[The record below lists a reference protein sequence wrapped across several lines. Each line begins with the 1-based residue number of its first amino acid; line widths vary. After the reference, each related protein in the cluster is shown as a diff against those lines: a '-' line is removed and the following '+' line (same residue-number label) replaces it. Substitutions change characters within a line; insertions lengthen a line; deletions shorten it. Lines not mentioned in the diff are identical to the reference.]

1 MAVCFKNTNMKFQ
14 LKYFL
19 AFVFLFILEIMIA
32 QTSGFIR
39 HTFGDF
45 LVVILLF
52 YFVKSFLNFSNK
64 TIGLSV
70 LLFAYIV
77 EFLQLTALLKLLG
90 LENNRL
96 AVIIFGAT
104 FSIGD
109 LVAYALGIIIVLLVE
124 NNFKLRYST
133 YFPKNIF

>member
-1 MAVCFKNTNMKFQ
+1 MKFS
-14 LKYFL
+14 LKNFL
-19 AFVFLFILEIMIA
+19 VFAFLLLLEIAIA

-52 YFVKSFLNFSNK
+52 YLVKAFFNLSNK
-64 TIGLSV
+64 TVGISV
-70 LLFAYIV
+70 LMFAYIV
-77 EFLQLTALLKLLG
+77 EFLQLTPLLEFLG

-96 AVIIFGAT
+96 AIIIFGAT

-109 LVAYALGIIIVLLVE
+109 LIAYTLGVSTILLLE
-124 NNFKLRYST
+124 KILTHKLSS
-133 YFPKNIF
+133 NLS

>member
-1 MAVCFKNTNMKFQ
+1 MKFNR
-14 LKYFL
+14 KHFL
-19 AFVFLFILEIMIA
+19 TFIFFLLLEIVIA

-52 YFVKSFLNFSNK
+52 YLVKAFFNFSNK
-64 TIGLSV
+64 TIGIIV
-70 LLFAYIV
+70 LIFAYVV
-77 EFLQLTALLKLLG
+77 EFLQLTSLLEFLG

-104 FSIGD
+104 FSFVD
-109 LVAYALGIIIVLLVE
+109 LVAYTLGIVTVLLLE
-124 NNFKLRYST
+124 KFLTRKLSS
-133 YFPKNIF
+133 NLS

>member
-1 MAVCFKNTNMKFQ
+1 MKFS
-14 LKYFL
+14 LKNFL
-19 AFVFLFILEIMIA
+19 VFAFLLLLEIAIA

-52 YFVKSFLNFSNK
+52 YLVKAFFNFSNK
-64 TIGLSV
+64 TVGISV
-70 LLFAYIV
+70 LMFAYIV
-77 EFLQLTALLKLLG
+77 EFLQLTSLLEFLG

-96 AVIIFGAT
+96 AIIIFGAT

-109 LVAYALGIIIVLLVE
+109 LIAYTLGVGTILLLE
-124 NNFKLRYST
+124 KFLTRKLSS
-133 YFPKNIF
+133 NLS

>member
-1 MAVCFKNTNMKFQ
+1 MKFS
-14 LKYFL
+14 LKNFL
-19 AFVFLFILEIMIA
+19 VFAFLLLLEIAIA

-52 YFVKSFLNFSNK
+52 YLVKTFFNLSNK
-64 TIGLSV
+64 TVVISV
-70 LLFAYIV
+70 LMFAYIV
-77 EFLQLTALLKLLG
+77 EFLQLTSLLEFLG

-96 AVIIFGAT
+96 AIIIFGAT

-109 LVAYALGIIIVLLVE
+109 LIAYTLGVGTILLLE
-124 NNFKLRYST
+124 KILTHKLSS
-133 YFPKNIF
+133 NLS

>member
-1 MAVCFKNTNMKFQ
+1 MKFNR
-14 LKYFL
+14 KHFL
-19 AFVFLFILEIMIA
+19 TFIFLLLLEIIIA

-52 YFVKSFLNFSNK
+52 YLVKAFFNFSNK
-64 TIGLSV
+64 SIGVSV
-70 LLFAYIV
+70 LIFAYVV
-77 EFLQLTALLKLLG
+77 EFLQLTPLLKFLG

-96 AVIIFGAT
+96 AVVLFGAT

-109 LVAYALGIIIVLLVE
+109 LVAYTLGIVTILLLE
-124 NNFKLRYST
+124 KILTRKLSS
-133 YFPKNIF
+133 NLS

>member
-1 MAVCFKNTNMKFQ
+1 MKFNI
-14 LKYFL
+14 KYFL
-19 AFVFLFILEIMIA
+19 AFIFLLLLEIIIA

-52 YFVKSFLNFSNK
+52 YLVKAFFNLSNK
-64 TIGLSV
+64 TVAVSV
-70 LLFAYIV
+70 LIFAYIV
-77 EFLQLTALLKLLG
+77 EFLQLTPLLEFLG

-96 AVIIFGAT
+96 AVIVFGAT

-109 LVAYALGIIIVLLVE
+109 LVAYTLGIVTVLLLE
-124 NNFKLRYST
+124 KFLTCKLSS
-133 YFPKNIF
+133 NLS

>member
-1 MAVCFKNTNMKFQ
+1 MKFYQ
-14 LKYFL
+14 KHFL
-19 AFVFLFILEIMIA
+19 TFIFLLLLEIIIA

-52 YFVKSFLNFSNK
+52 YLVKAFFNFSNK
-64 TIGLSV
+64 TIGIIV
-70 LLFAYIV
+70 LIFAYVV
-77 EFLQLTALLKLLG
+77 EFLQLTPLLEFLG

-104 FSIGD
+104 FSFVD
-109 LVAYALGIIIVLLVE
+109 LVAYTLGIITVLLLE
-124 NNFKLRYST
+124 KFLTRKLSS
-133 YFPKNIF
+133 NLS

>member
-1 MAVCFKNTNMKFQ
+1 MKFNQ
-14 LKYFL
+14 KHFL
-19 AFVFLFILEIMIA
+19 TFIFLLLLEIIIA

-52 YFVKSFLNFSNK
+52 YLVKAFFNFSNK
-64 TIGLSV
+64 TIGIIV
-70 LLFAYIV
+70 LIFAYVV
-77 EFLQLTALLKLLG
+77 EFLQLTPLLEFLG

-104 FSIGD
+104 FSFVD
-109 LVAYALGIIIVLLVE
+109 LVAYILGIVTILLLE
-124 NNFKLRYST
+124 KFLTRKLSS
-133 YFPKNIF
+133 NLS

>member
-1 MAVCFKNTNMKFQ
+1 MKFS
-14 LKYFL
+14 LKNFL
-19 AFVFLFILEIMIA
+19 VFAFLLLLEIAIA

-52 YFVKSFLNFSNK
+52 YLVKTFFNLSNK
-64 TIGLSV
+64 TVVISV
-70 LLFAYIV
+70 LMFAYIL
-77 EFLQLTALLKLLG
+77 EFLQLTPLLEFLG

-96 AVIIFGAT
+96 AIIIFGAT

-109 LVAYALGIIIVLLVE
+109 LIAYTLGVGTILLLE
-124 NNFKLRYST
+124 KILTHKLSS
-133 YFPKNIF
+133 NLS

>member
-1 MAVCFKNTNMKFQ
+1 MKFN
-14 LKYFL
+14 LKNFL
-19 AFVFLFILEIMIA
+19 VFAFLLLLEIEIA

-52 YFVKSFLNFSNK
+52 YLVKAFFNFSNK
-64 TIGLSV
+64 TVGISV
-70 LLFAYIV
+70 LMFAYIV
-77 EFLQLTALLKLLG
+77 EFLQLTSLLEFLG

-96 AVIIFGAT
+96 AIIIFGAT

-109 LVAYALGIIIVLLVE
+109 LIAYTLGVGNILLLE
-124 NNFKLRYST
+124 KILTHKLSS
-133 YFPKNIF
+133 NLS

>member
-1 MAVCFKNTNMKFQ
+1 MKFN
-14 LKYFL
+14 LKNFL
-19 AFVFLFILEIMIA
+19 VFAFLLLLEIAIA

-52 YFVKSFLNFSNK
+52 YLVKAFFNLSNK
-64 TIGLSV
+64 TVGISV
-70 LLFAYIV
+70 LMFAYIV
-77 EFLQLTALLKLLG
+77 EFLQLTPLLEFLG

-96 AVIIFGAT
+96 AIIIFGAT

-109 LVAYALGIIIVLLVE
+109 LIAYTLGVGTILLLE
-124 NNFKLRYST
+124 KILTHKLSS
-133 YFPKNIF
+133 NLS

>member
-1 MAVCFKNTNMKFQ
+1 MKFN

-19 AFVFLFILEIMIA
+19 AFIFLLLLEIIIA

-52 YFVKSFLNFSNK
+52 YLVKAFFNLSNK
-64 TIGLSV
+64 TVAVSV
-70 LLFAYIV
+70 LIFAYIV
-77 EFLQLTALLKLLG
+77 EFLQLTPLLEFLG

-96 AVIIFGAT
+96 AVIVFGAT

-109 LVAYALGIIIVLLVE
+109 LVAYTLGIVTVLLLE
-124 NNFKLRYST
+124 KFLTCKLSS
-133 YFPKNIF
+133 NLS

>member
-1 MAVCFKNTNMKFQ
+1 MKFN
-14 LKYFL
+14 LKNFL
-19 AFVFLFILEIMIA
+19 VFAFLLLLETAIT

-52 YFVKSFLNFSNK
+52 YLVKAFFNLSNK
-64 TIGLSV
+64 TVAVSV
-70 LLFAYIV
+70 LIFAYIV
-77 EFLQLTALLKLLG
+77 EFLQLTSLLEFFV

-96 AVIIFGAT
+96 AIIIFGAT

-109 LVAYALGIIIVLLVE
+109 LIAYTLGVGTILLLE
-124 NNFKLRYST
+124 KILTHKLSS
-133 YFPKNIF
+133 NLS